1 MGSKTTTKKYR
12 DFILENF
19 IGGSLRVQL
28 PKISEDNRFMWT
40 KLGLATYVKV
50 DIEIIEKYS
59 RSFKAKLKF
68 NGFEVEQLFFTP
80 LESSPPSI
88 KEKFVDKIEKLVVD
102 TLGQEEIKR
111 LNKEREEKVYSK
123 IASVV
128 KNNKDENNRKT

>member
-1 MGSKTTTKKYR
+1 METITEKYR

-19 IGGSLRVQL
+19 IGDSLRVQL
-28 PKISEDNRFMWT
+28 PKIDEEGRAWNV
-40 KLGLATYVKV
+40 KLGLSTYVKV
-50 DIEIIEKYS
+50 DIEIVEKYS
-59 RSFKAKLKF
+59 RSFKAVLKF

-111 LNKEREEKVYSK
+111 LNKEREEKILK
-123 IASVV
+123 FL
-128 KNNKDENNRKT
+128 

>member
-1 MGSKTTTKKYR
+1 MTATEKYR

-19 IGGSLRVQL
+19 IGDSLRVQL
-28 PKISEDNRFMWT
+28 PKIDEEGRAWDV
-40 KLGLATYVKV
+40 KLGLSTYIKV

-59 RSFKAKLKF
+59 RSFKAVLKF
-68 NGFEVEQLFFTP
+68 NGFEIEQLFFTP

-111 LNKEREEKVYSK
+111 LNKEREDMVYSK
-123 IASVV
+123 IASAV
-128 KNNKDENNRKT
+128 KKKKTE

>member
-1 MGSKTTTKKYR
+1 MTITEKYR

-19 IGGSLRVQL
+19 IGDNLRIQL
-28 PKISEDNRFMWT
+28 PKISEDGKFMWT
-40 KLGLATYVKV
+40 KLGLTAYIKV

-59 RSFKAKLKF
+59 RSFKAVLKF

-88 KEKFVDKIEKLVVD
+88 KEKFVNKVEKIVVD

>member
-1 MGSKTTTKKYR
+1 MTITEKYR

-19 IGGSLRVQL
+19 IGDNLRIQL
-28 PKISEDNRFMWT
+28 PKISEDGKFMWT
-40 KLGLATYVKV
+40 KLGLTAYIKV

-59 RSFKAKLKF
+59 RSFKAVLKF
-68 NGFEVEQLFFTP
+68 NGFGVEQLFFTP

-111 LNKEREEKVYSK
+111 LNKEREDMVYDG
-123 IASVV
+123 IASIIKKVV
-128 KNNKDENNRKT
+128 IDEK

>member
-40 KLGLATYVKV
+40 KLGLATYIKV
-50 DIEIIEKYS
+50 DIEVIEKYS
-59 RSFKAKLKF
+59 RSFKAVLKF

>member
-1 MGSKTTTKKYR
+1 MNKTTEKYR

-19 IGGSLRVQL
+19 IGDSLRVQL
-28 PKISEDNRFMWT
+28 PKIDEEGRAWNV
-40 KLGLATYVKV
+40 KLGLSVYVKV
-50 DIEIIEKYS
+50 DIEVIEKYS

-88 KEKFVDKIEKLVVD
+88 REKFANKVEKIVVG

-111 LNKEREEKVYSK
+111 LNKEREDIVYSK
-123 IASVV
+123 IASAV
-128 KNNKDENNRKT
+128 KNMKTNEK

>member
-1 MGSKTTTKKYR
+1 MTITEKYR

-19 IGGSLRVQL
+19 IGDNLRIQL
-28 PKISEDNRFMWT
+28 PKISEDGKFMWT
-40 KLGLATYVKV
+40 KLGLTAYIKV

-59 RSFKAKLKF
+59 RSFKVKLKF

-111 LNKEREEKVYSK
+111 LNKEREDKVYSK
-123 IASVV
+123 IASAV
-128 KNNKDENNRKT
+128 KKIKTDGK

>member
-1 MGSKTTTKKYR
+1 MTTTEKYR

-19 IGGSLRVQL
+19 IGDSLRVQL
-28 PKISEDNRFMWT
+28 PKIDEEGRVWYV
-40 KLGLATYVKV
+40 KLGLSTYIKV

-59 RSFKAKLKF
+59 RSFKAILKF
-68 NGFEVEQLFFTP
+68 NGFEIEQLFFTP

-111 LNKEREEKVYSK
+111 LNKEREEKIYSK
-123 IASVV
+123 ITSAV
-128 KNNKDENNRKT
+128 KNNKDEK